1 VSGLSQVYSQGARQ
15 SCFRL
20 IYLGAFERFCY
31 TLCDLEG
38 INSLKTAIEK
48 NIVIKIIQI
57 VLRGKIEIIL
67 NLFNFSDEKE
77 KDEKI
82 DSKIRKEFKKE
93 QKKEF

>member
-1 VSGLSQVYSQGARQ
+1 VSGLSRVYSRDARQ

-20 IYLGAFERFCY
+20 IYLGAFGRFCY
-31 TLCDLEG
+31 TLCELEG

-48 NIVIKIIQI
+48 NIAIKIIQENSF
-57 VLRGKIEIIL
+57 VRKDR
-67 NLFNFSDEKE
+67 NNFKFNFSDEKG
-77 KDEKI
+77 KVKI